1 MNLDNIK
8 RYSRISKSILVKK
21 VLSKFTNRIINK
33 LQRVRDTN
41 TSTYSYDYIS
51 YFPLSKKKFNFYNII
66 GIELNDDKMEDYC
79 NCVVNHNFK
88 LLSDRLGNL
97 YKVDNFNNIQTKFP
111 KSLIPMTTKC
121 YNLIS
126 DDYKLIDW
134 QCDFNNNYNWPM
146 EWSKS
151 ITYGNNNG
159 SDIKVP
165 WELGRLQHLPNLA
178 YYYTLN
184 NDNRLVKEIKNQLF
198 DFMASNPPSFGVQ
211 WLSAM
216 DVGIRLVNIILTI
229 QTLRQVAD
237 LFNEKETNLID
248 SYLFDHYLFIK
259 NNDEFSDGM
268 RGNHYLSNIC
278 SILIYLSFIEETESK
293 FTLLSKYVKIL
304 NREINY
310 QFYKDGTNFESS
322 TRYHIFTSQ
331 MILTIDIVLQS
342 LYPNKY
348 KLINLDSIMSF
359 TSNLLEYDFPPQFGD
374 NDSGFYWKIIN
385 NEKHTYK
392 AIKKY
397 IDSNYSIEYSE
408 KYKDLG
414 YIVKTLNEFDI
425 HFKCGKLG
433 QNGKGGHDHND
444 NLSYC
449 LYYDKNPIVVDPGTY
464 CYTSNFEKRN
474 KYRSTSMHNV
484 LFVDNC
490 EQNNFQENIIDDM
503 FWIDTDKSNPS
514 LELDNKV
521 IGTIEYCG
529 KQLKRTINTNSNE
542 ITVTDIYNSEINK
555 KVHIH
560 FHPSVKIESV
570 ENNVYKLCTN
580 ESVIQLI
587 IDIGKSSVKEYD
599 FSPEYGVKHKAK
611 RVVID
616 SNEMTITHRY
626 KEI

>member
-51 YFPLSKKKFNFYNII
+51 YFSLSKKNFNLFNTLDLEVNI
-66 GIELNDDKMEDYC
+66 DKMEDYC
-79 NCVVNHNFK
+79 NSIVNHKFK
-88 LLSDRLGNL
+88 LLSNNESNL
-97 YKVDNFNNIQTKFP
+97 NKVESYNSIQSKFP
-111 KSLIPMTTKC
+111 KSLIPMTTQC

-126 DDYKLIDW
+126 DDYKFIDW
-134 QCDFNNNYNWPM
+134 QCDFNNNHNWTM
-146 EWSKS
+146 GWSKNIS
-151 ITYGNNNG
+151 YGNNTG

-178 YYYTLN
+178 NCYTMN
-184 NDNRLVKEIKNQLF
+184 NDSRLIMEIKNQLF

-229 QTLRQVAD
+229 QTLNQVVD
-237 LFNEKETNLID
+237 LFNDKETNLID

-259 NNDEFSDGM
+259 NNDEYSDGM

-278 SILIYLSFIEETESK
+278 SVIIYLSFIEETESK
-293 FTLLSKYVKIL
+293 FTLLSKYVNIL
-304 NREINY
+304 NREINH
-310 QFYKDGTNFESS
+310 QFYEDGANFESS

-331 MILTIDIVLQS
+331 MILTVDIVLQS

-348 KLINLDSIMSF
+348 KLISLDSIMSF

-374 NDSGFYWKIIN
+374 NDSGFFWKIIN
-385 NEKHTYK
+385 NESNTYK
-392 AIKKY
+392 ALKNY
-397 IDSNYSIEYSE
+397 TDSNYSIRYSE

-414 YIVKTLNEFDI
+414 YIVKIQNEFDI

-449 LYYDKNPIVVDPGTY
+449 LYFKKNPIVVDPGTF
-464 CYTSNFEKRN
+464 CYTSNFEERN

-503 FWIDTDKSNPS
+503 FWMDTDKSNPS

-521 IGTIEYCG
+521 IGTIDYCG
-529 KQLKRTINTNSNE
+529 KQLKRTITINSNE
-542 ITVTDIYNSEINK
+542 ITVIDIYNSTINK
-555 KVHIH
+555 KIHIH
-560 FHPSVKIESV
+560 FPPSVKIEAV

-580 ESVIQLI
+580 ESVILLI
-587 IDIGKSSVKEYD
+587 IEIGKSSVEEYD

-611 RVVID
+611 RVVIE